1 MPGSEAL
8 QRDAELLFEVVR
20 EAGQLALTLLRQ
32 QVRRWSKSDGTPV
45 TEADIRVDALLRSKL
60 QARRPAYG
68 WLSEETPDDRQ
79 RLACDRMW
87 IADPIDGTRDFIAGG
102 TNWCIAVA
110 LIAEG
115 RPTAAAI
122 YRPATEDFY
131 WAIEGKGAHRNG
143 ETLATS
149 AGRSLAGARVVG
161 SRNSLA
167 LLAAHGIEPVASG
180 SLPLQLRL
188 AQVAS
193 GEVDAA
199 VSVGHKNDWDLAA
212 GDLLVAEA
220 GGCAVD
226 VAGKPYIYNR
236 EATWQQGMIA
246 TGQARRVALTEAL
259 RKP

>member
-115 RPTAAAI
+115 
-122 YRPATEDFY
+122 
-131 WAIEGKGAHRNG
+131 
-143 ETLATS
+143 
-149 AGRSLAGARVVG
+149 
-161 SRNSLA
+161 
-167 LLAAHGIEPVASG
+167 
-180 SLPLQLRL
+180 
-188 AQVAS
+188 
-193 GEVDAA
+193 
-199 VSVGHKNDWDLAA
+199 SVGHKNDWDLAA